1 MPASIWF
8 NLVGIY
14 IWIAQGCPNSRAS
27 QAFIL
32 QNQASNSLNNNRTKG
47 SRRRVRV
54 MVKTIPMTR
63 TRLRDKGATNL
74 VNQTMLWATTTNISR
89 KTTLIAPFV
98 GFMNIIS
105 IIIDLWEKK
114 ISPKVS

>member
-1 MPASIWF
+1 
-8 NLVGIY
+8 
-14 IWIAQGCPNSRAS
+14 
-27 QAFIL
+27 
-32 QNQASNSLNNNRTKG
+32 
-47 SRRRVRV
+47 